1 MRDMDEKYEYK
12 KITKDDINFPE
23 YCLFFIK
30 RLLRYATNGLGRED
44 DKLTIEISTSNHP
57 YCYDAFEL
65 VVKTMERKGYS
76 TRIPAFKREKIEG
89 KDDILHY
96 KFTIKRLEKEY
107 DDLPF

>member
-1 MRDMDEKYEYK
+1 MNEFEYK
-12 KITKDDINFPE
+12 KTTKNDVDFPG
-23 YCLFFIK
+23 YCFFFIK
-30 RLLRYATNGLGRED
+30 RLLALSKAGITKDD
-44 DKLTIEISTSNHP
+44 DKLTIEIDTSEHP

-65 VVKTMERKGYS
+65 VVKTLERKGYS

-96 KFTIKRLEKEY
+96 KFTVGKLKVATTNC